1 MSFVS
6 SSVKREKE
14 SVSESFSCEI
24 RVVFVTQQRGRFKK
38 CRFGL
43 HRGKCPKSNRT
54 SASKAKTVSLCISSI
69 LYAA

>member
-14 SVSESFSCEI
+14 RVSESFSCGFCDSAKGKI
-24 RVVFVTQQRGRFKK
+24 KK
-38 CRFGL
+38 NEDLVGTDESV
-43 HRGKCPKSNRT
+43 KSNT

-69 LYAA
+69 LYAV